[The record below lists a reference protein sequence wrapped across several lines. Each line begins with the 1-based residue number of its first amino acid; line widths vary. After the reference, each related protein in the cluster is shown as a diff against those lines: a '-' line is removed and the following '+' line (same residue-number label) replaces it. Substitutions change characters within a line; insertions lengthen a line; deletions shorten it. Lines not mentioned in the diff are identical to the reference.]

1 MKQKLIKTYCFKG
14 IVPISECAVEIEKQ
28 TSQKF
33 IGSNKKET
41 LNGFLNGYIDKI
53 DGEEYTLVDVF
64 VYSGSGEVLGEGK
77 KIKYKLRKGN
87 IEAVKKVKFNNHD
100 ENAKIK
106 LLMKLNKYNE

>member
-14 IVPISECAVEIEKQ
+14 VIPISECAEEIEKQ
-28 TSQKF
+28 TGQKF

-41 LNGFLNGYIDKI
+41 LNGFLNGYVSKI

-64 VYSGSGEVLGEGK
+64 VYESSGEVLGEDK
-77 KIKYKLRKGN
+77 KVKYQLRKGK
-87 IEAVKKVKFNNHD
+87 IEDVENVSFENHD